1 MPGTKENLRTL
12 FCLRRPLCAG
22 EACSFQVDIMAH
34 PPTPLTLAS
43 SLRVDPVGGDFIAAQ
58 KRGLRALSARQ
69 RVCVCMYE
77 RHMTMC
83 AHAADI
89 CPYDLRDRARTHPLA
104 ERRCHARAAGIHS
117 SMDDAIGMARSA
129 QRRSPIARLAEG
141 RRAVSATQA
150 HWLLGAMRRPQLS
163 AANAAARA
171 VKAVA
176 PANARPRR
184 GDS

>member
-1 MPGTKENLRTL
+1 MPGTKENLRTP
-12 FCLRRPLCAG
+12 FVSDGPSAPGRRL
-22 EACSFQVDIMAH
+22 FQVDIMAH

-43 SLRVDPVGGDFIAAQ
+43 SLRVDPVGGYFIAAQ
-58 KRGLRALSARQ
+58 KRGLRALCARQ

-89 CPYDLRDRARTHPLA
+89 CPYDLRDRARTLTLA

-117 SMDDAIGMARSA
+117 SMDDRNGPINTAPI
-129 QRRSPIARLAEG
+129 IARLAEG